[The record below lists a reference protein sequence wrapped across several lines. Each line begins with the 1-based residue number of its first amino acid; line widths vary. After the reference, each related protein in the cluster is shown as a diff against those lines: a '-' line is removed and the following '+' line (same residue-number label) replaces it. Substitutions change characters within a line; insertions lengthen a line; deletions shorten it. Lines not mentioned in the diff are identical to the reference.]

1 MNALSY
7 IHPQIRSVGMAFG
20 SFNLLIKTRSFGSH
34 VLPTSGRSDTL
45 TYNNGKRILSLP
57 TPLLLV
63 RFSDKKTWKEFI
75 KHNLTQQIF
84 TYLNSHLISWNN
96 GNIHGKSLSIYA
108 LLLKTCYII
117 QFTQDIDKCSVNSIS
132 EQFYIWS

>member
-1 MNALSY
+1 MIVINYQLLITLYSTPSFERNPSSHKAQKDADIIEEQAFKYLHIFYMLY
-7 IHPQIRSVGMAFG
+7 IHPQIRSVGLAFG
-20 SFNLLIKTRSFGSH
+20 PYNLLIKPRTLASH

-63 RFSDKKTWKEFI
+63 RFSDNKTWKEFI

-84 TYLNSHLISWNN
+84 TYLNIHLIS
-96 GNIHGKSLSIYA
+96 
-108 LLLKTCYII
+108 
-117 QFTQDIDKCSVNSIS
+117 
-132 EQFYIWS
+132 